1 MHKKPCR
8 TWTIIAL
15 HSFLLI
21 HYHPS
26 LSLLCH
32 LATKTNEVGYSLF
45 ALFFFNYITVL
56 WVLNSLGLFS
66 LCKIVQL
73 FLVVNVSLYL
83 FSVLFSVFIGRR
95 FMFLLYTWTNLA
107 LTTLKDI
114 RYNTAVQH
122 SIDLFV
128 TIFLRFNTLLS
139 F

>member
-1 MHKKPCR
+1 MDDHCSSQLP
-8 TWTIIAL
+8 
-15 HSFLLI
+15 FD
-21 HYHPS
+21 S
-26 LSLLCH
+26 LPPFF
-32 LATKTNEVGYSLF
+32 VF
-45 ALFFFNYITVL
+45 ALSSSHKNKWSRLLTVCSFFFNYITVL

-95 FMFLLYTWTNLA
+95 FMSLLYTWTNLA

-114 RYNTAVQH
+114 RYNTVVQH